1 MPAASAT
8 TDAAANEGGAAPPK
22 KKSKLPLLMGV
33 VVLLASAGGGG
44 AWWFLRTPELPPPD
58 RLKLALKQ
66 FDAGQYETANDQAR
80 KLVDSDYRDPDFP
93 GGASFV
99 VGMTEFHAARKAVGE
114 AIESRFV
121 VASTFLQDAEHL
133 ALVPERRPM
142 WAWALGLSL
151 NRSGAIDDS
160 IPKLEEAFRT
170 YAPGRLEAGMLLLD
184 AYLEQR
190 EPENLDKALVLN
202 TELLADPELSPTDR
216 VYAQLHRAQILI
228 GKGLKTQADELLVE
242 VGNDPLGG
250 KGVTILRA
258 QTLLDERKPMEA
270 IRMLEPLADDDRGD
284 RTFSRQAS
292 YLMGIGALALN
303 QLEDSVGYFEKT
315 AERFDGTQEALAARL
330 LAADSLRRLGR
341 KEESLEAYG
350 LTFRRI
356 RRPQKYRNRW
366 LSLARVRELAR
377 GAWNGWVESGDYAE
391 AIALSEMITPAIP
404 SDEAHELAARGCQMW
419 AENLDKEIR
428 VLPPAQRA
436 GRGAE
441 VRKRFHDAGVA
452 YARLAESRQSSRTYY
467 DSLWTS
473 AEDFFRAQEYSSCI
487 AQIDRLLET
496 GPANLVAEALVRRAE
511 ARLNLGEH
519 DAALADY
526 LRVINDYPTDPA
538 SITAQMAIGQVR
550 WERNELPLAESA
562 WRSVL
567 LSNDLRPEALE
578 WRRALFSLSRLL
590 VSTADAQ
597 LRVWDRET
605 RGKTPTAADMERLGE
620 IAARLSESVLK
631 LDEFLQRYPAA
642 DERDEARFL
651 LAKALVR
658 RARFSQ
664 ERNRLAETD
673 SARVEYRQQFQED
686 LARSVGEL
694 AAVRTALQDAQRLG
708 RLDTLGEATLKQCQF
723 EQAHAMYLLDDYS
736 GAIEAY
742 SSLAG
747 RYQQD
752 GEVLGVY
759 VQIANCFRRM
769 NRRAEAVSTL
779 AQARLL
785 LNQMPETA
793 FVADEG
799 KLSRAEWGRWLEWA
813 SQQDQ

>member
-8 TDAAANEGGAAPPK
+8 TDAAANEGSAAPSK
-22 KKSKLPLLMGV
+22 KRSKLPLLIGV
-33 VVLLASAGGGG
+33 ASVLAVLGGMG
-44 AWWFLRTPELPPPD
+44 AWWVLQPPEPPPPD
-58 RLKLALKQ
+58 RLKLALRLL
-66 FDAGQYETANDQAR
+66 DAGQFESANDLAR

-99 VGMTEFHAARKAVGE
+99 VGMAEFHAARKTVGD
-114 AIESRFV
+114 AIESRYV

-133 ALVPERRPM
+133 ALIPERRAS

-151 NRSGAIDDS
+151 NRSGAIEDS

-170 YAPGRLEAGMLLLD
+170 YVPGRLEAGMVLLE
-184 AYLEQR
+184 AYLERR
-190 EPENLDKALVLN
+190 EPEDLDKALVLN
-202 TELLADPELSPTDR
+202 SELLAATELSISDR
-216 VYAQLHRAQILI
+216 IYAQLHRAQILI
-228 GKGLKTQADELLVE
+228 GKGQKAQADELLVE
-242 VGNDPLGG
+242 IGHDRLGG

-270 IRMLEPLADDDRGD
+270 IRLLEPLADDDLGD
-284 RTFSRQAS
+284 RAFARQAS

-303 QLEDSVGYFEKT
+303 QLEDSVRYFEKT
-315 AERFDGTQEALAARL
+315 AERFEGTHEALAARL

-341 KEESLEAYG
+341 KEEALEAYG
-350 LTFRRI
+350 LAFRRI
-356 RRPQKYRNRW
+356 RRPSKYRNRW

-377 GAWNGWVESGDYAE
+377 SAWNGWVASGDYAE
-391 AIALSEMITPAIP
+391 AIALAEMMTPAIP
-404 SDEAHELAARGCQMW
+404 SDEAHELAARANQTW
-419 AENLDKEIR
+419 AENVEKEFR

-473 AEDFFRAQEYSSCI
+473 AEDFFRAQEYTSCI
-487 AQIDRLLET
+487 TQIDRLLET

-511 ARLNLGEH
+511 ARLNLG
-519 DAALADY
+519 DNDNALADY
-526 LRVINDYPTDPA
+526 LRVLQDFPTDPSA
-538 SITAQMAIGQVR
+538 ITAQTAIGQVR
-550 WERNELPLAESA
+550 WERNELPQAETA
-562 WRSVL
+562 WREVL

-590 VSTADAQ
+590 VATADID

-605 RGKTPTAADMERLGE
+605 RGKVPTPADMEKLGL
-620 IAARLSESVLK
+620 IAGRFSEAILK
-631 LDEFLQRYPAA
+631 LDEFLERYPAA

-651 LAKALVR
+651 LAKALAR
-658 RARFSQ
+658 RARFAQ
-664 ERNRLAETD
+664 ERNKLAETD
-673 SARVEYRQQFQED
+673 SARLEYRQQYQGD
-686 LARSVGEL
+686 LERAVGEL
-694 AAVRTALQDAQRLG
+694 SVVRGSLTEAQRLG

-723 EQAHAMYLLDDYS
+723 ELAHAMYLRDDYAA
-736 GAIEAY
+736 AIEAY

-747 RYQQD
+747 KYQQD
-752 GEVLGVY
+752 GEILGVY

-769 NRRAEAVSTL
+769 DRRAEAVSTL

-785 LNQMPETA
+785 LKQMPDTA
-793 FVADEG
+793 FASEEG
-799 KLSRAEWGRWLEWA
+799 RLSRAEWGRWLDWA